1 MLRSSNMI
9 LMAGLCLAAVALC
22 LTPAAA
28 QEPPAESPKPT
39 DLKEKVWVRLVQMQ
53 IVATDRHGNPI
64 PDLTVEEME
73 VKDRGKKMNVAFL
86 KPFIKPDQQEE
97 DLPDVRLFVE
107 APDAWEPAVTS
118 KKGEPRHTILFVDV
132 ENDPVTRRPDADRDT
147 ARFVYERLEQGTL
160 VAVFSYNGEIHQE
173 CSFTANR
180 EVIGEAIH
188 AAYSRTPRPHLELK
202 VRIRQLISE
211 FKDCVNDASGAF
223 VASGDERCLRDTAT
237 AYADENRPAAKD
249 YLRALESVVR
259 YAGGL
264 EGEISVL
271 SVSHGVSVDP
281 TMEIADAMRA
291 MLGNTDQVSQMI
303 LYLGFGEG
311 ARREM
316 DTLLELAVK
325 NGVALTFVDRSLA
338 PSGDFDASLGTP
350 YQPGVRPI
358 QTAFQAAQND
368 LKEIAATT
376 GGSFINTPDVFEGLS
391 EAQDKER
398 GTYTLGYYIS
408 EYRSPKKLSRI
419 SVNTKRKGVKI
430 GHRRGYYKKPVFDDI
445 VGEIHLG
452 KGTLRSAS
460 GDPLPDGAA
469 HVPFALM
476 VDPRNIGYEP
486 TDPPGAMTSQFTV
499 HVRLMTEKGRV
510 LADSFHFLNHGY
522 SLKVWNG
529 ADTGSVKV
537 TGWVEIPPGSYRL
550 TALFTNLKNGR
561 RGELSGAIEVRP
573 QPAAAAEPV
582 EEQP

>member
-1 MLRSSNMI
+1 MYE
-9 LMAGLCLAAVALC
+9 GL
-22 LTPAAA
+22 
-28 QEPPAESPKPT
+28 QE
-39 DLKEKVWVRLVQMQ
+39 
-53 IVATDRHGNPI
+53 G
-64 PDLTVEEME
+64 
-73 VKDRGKKMNVAFL
+73 
-86 KPFIKPDQQEE
+86 
-97 DLPDVRLFVE
+97 
-107 APDAWEPAVTS
+107 
-118 KKGEPRHTILFVDV
+118 
-132 ENDPVTRRPDADRDT
+132 TR
-147 ARFVYERLEQGTL
+147 

-173 CSFTANR
+173 CSFTSNR
-180 EVIGEAIH
+180 DAIGEAIES
-188 AAYSRTPRPHLELK
+188 AYSRTPRPHLELK

-223 VASGDERCLRDTAT
+223 VASADERCLRDTAT
-237 AYADENRPAAKD
+237 SYADENRPAARD
-249 YLRALESVVR
+249 YLGALENVVR
-259 YAGGL
+259 FAGGL
-264 EGEISVL
+264 DGEIAVL

-291 MLGNTDQVSQMI
+291 MLGNTDQVARMI

-316 DTLLELAVK
+316 DSLLELAVK

-338 PSGDFDASLGTP
+338 PSGDFGASLGTP

-376 GGSFINTPDVFEGLS
+376 GGVFIDTPDVFEGLS

-408 EYRSPKKLSRI
+408 EYRSPKKLAR
-419 SVNTKRKGVKI
+419 VAVKTNRRGVKI
-430 GHRRGYYKKPVFDDI
+430 THRRGYYKKPVFDDI
-445 VGEIHLG
+445 VGEIRLG

-460 GDPLPDGAA
+460 GDPLPGGAA

-499 HVRLMTEKGRV
+499 HVRLMTEQGRV

-529 ADTGSVKV
+529 SDTGPVQV
-537 TGWVEIPPGSYRL
+537 TGWVEIPPGAYRL
-550 TALFTNLKNGR
+550 SALFTNPKNGR
-561 RGELSGAIEVRP
+561 RGELTGAIEVRP
-573 QPAAAAEPV
+573 PAQP
-582 EEQP
+582 